1 MSSPIW
7 EKLRPHW
14 PFAILAAAA
23 LATMLLNLG
32 SDYLWADEGDTAALG
47 SNILKFGV
55 PEAWDGMTFVDPDR
69 GARLNQNLVMVTNPW
84 LQYYVSAAS
93 FLIFGQNTFAARL
106 PFALAGWV
114 TILLVYRLV
123 SKATQ
128 NRWAGLCS
136 AAILVGSVQFLLY
149 CRQCRYYA
157 LSMLLTTLLVQIFL
171 QTRSLRQSAVF
182 ALVAI
187 LLFHTHPLAAGPVI
201 ALGLLTLIYRPFF
214 SKRRAF
220 WIAVPIIAA
229 FTLPWIAFAGSG
241 YAESMGSVETAAQF
255 AGRLVQYLIE
265 CASVTPLI
273 AAVVLFFVSAFR
285 KRGNEEGGQFSAN
298 TPTTISGE
306 NHANALLFV
315 VLATL
320 LLNAPVIA
328 ATQPADSLWRIGI
341 RYTAAMLP
349 LTAMAVGILIT
360 KITGDR
366 PLFSLAILVLV
377 IFTKFGQ
384 LTPWIFWGKSVASFD
399 GKEVIEAHLPSN
411 IIERFLNTRQQLFFL
426 RDLLQDNPGTIA
438 LASRFLRDNAKP
450 GDRLI
455 TNYEWEPLYFHTHL
469 PQALKILPDYP
480 IQAAAKSKGL
490 PPYVFD
496 VDQVR
501 WVIWRPIWDG
511 YQGYFANDVQRQIT
525 DRGGTIERVAE
536 LPETLWENRENIHF
550 RRFSGGRYLFHGPE
564 TFPAVS
570 VFRISWPGVP

>member
-1 MSSPIW
+1 MSPAIW
-7 EKLRPHW
+7 EKLRPHL
-14 PFAILAAAA
+14 PFAILATAGLAAV
-23 LATMLLNLG
+23 LLNLG
-32 SDYLWADEGDTAALG
+32 SDRLWADEGDTAALG

-55 PEAWDGMTFVDPDR
+55 PEAWDGVTFVDPDR

-84 LQYYVSAAS
+84 LQYYFCAAS
-93 FLIFGQNTFAARL
+93 FLILGQNPFAARL

-123 SKATQ
+123 SKAVQ

-136 AAILVGSVQFLLY
+136 AAILVGSVQYLLY

-171 QTRSLRQSAVF
+171 EARSLRQSALF

-201 ALGLLTLIYRPFF
+201 ALGASTLIYRPFF
-214 SKRRAF
+214 SQRRAF
-220 WIAVPIIAA
+220 WIAAPIIAA

-255 AGRLVQYLIE
+255 TGRLVQYLIE

-273 AAVVLFFVSAFR
+273 AAMVLFLVGAFR
-285 KRGNEEGGQFSAN
+285 KHGNEEGQFFDK
-298 TPTTISGE
+298 TPTTGSGE

-315 VLATL
+315 ALVTL

-328 ATQPADSLWRIGI
+328 ATQSTDSLWRIGI
-341 RYTAAMLP
+341 RYTAAVLP
-349 LTAMAVGILIT
+349 LTAIALGILIT
-360 KITGDR
+360 KIARRR
-366 PLFSLAILVLV
+366 PLFSVAILVLV

-384 LTPWIFWGKSVASFD
+384 LTPWICWGKSVASFD

-411 IIERFLNTRQQLFFL
+411 ILERFLNTRQQLFFL
-426 RDLLQDNPGTIA
+426 RDLFHDNPGTIT
-438 LASRFLRDNAKP
+438 LASRFLRDNAQP

-496 VDQVR
+496 VDHAR

-511 YQGYFANDVQRQIT
+511 YQGYFANDVERQIA

-564 TFPAVS
+564 TFPAAT
-570 VFRISWPGVP
+570 VFRISWAGVP